1 MDKAPPKGY
10 QCHMSKAFE
19 EQYRCL
25 AELKDLDQ
33 KAHYVERDAEQI
45 PEEIR
50 KHDEALATR
59 RQDLDSA
66 KQQAAECEKKLRA
79 AERELKEKEDSLFK
93 AEGKMMEVKTNEEY
107 QAAVKENQNQKQA
120 KAVLEDRVLE
130 MITEVE
136 EQKQTLTGIEREFK
150 DYEQGVLAQKKKLTD
165 EHQDLMKQL
174 EGLLRQRT
182 TLTAQLEPAV
192 ATTYQK
198 ILSSGKGVA
207 IALVDQGKCLACNI
221 QIRPQLFNEI
231 LGYTAVHRCPS
242 CGRILIA
249 HRRPAA
255 EETGEP
261 LQAK

>member
-1 MDKAPPKGY
+1 MDKGPTRGY
-10 QCHMSKAFE
+10 ECQMSKAFE

-25 AELKDLDQ
+25 AELKELDQ
-33 KAHYVERDAEQI
+33 KAHYVERDAEKI

-59 RQDLDSA
+59 RRDLDSA
-66 KQQAAECEKKLRA
+66 QVQASECEKKLRG

-107 QAAVKENQNQKQA
+107 QAAMKENQNQKQA

-130 MITEVE
+130 MISEVE
-136 EQKQTLTGIEREFK
+136 EQKQTLVGIEREFK
-150 DYEQGVLAQKKKLTD
+150 DYEQGVLAQKKKLTED
-165 EHQDLMKQL
+165 HQELMKQL
-174 EGLLRQRT
+174 EVLLRQRAA
-182 TLTAQLEPAV
+182 LTAQLDPTV

-198 ILSSGKGVA
+198 ILSTGKGVA
-207 IALVDQGKCLACNI
+207 VALADQGKCLACNI

-231 LGYTAVHRCPS
+231 LGFTAIHRCS
-242 CGRILIA
+242 NCGRLLIA
-249 HRRPAA
+249 SRRAAA
-255 EETGEP
+255 EETAEP